1 MRTFISACCVTVLA
15 LALSACD
22 RAVATGAAI
31 TTAPS
36 VSPAL
41 VASIRSVG
49 VPYAP
54 GFAIPG
60 VAANGCIVYSNR
72 GAAFDIAIVTSTR
85 MDLNHVTIH
94 LIDGTNVGGPMVTF
108 PQSEL
113 TTQFGTTRVLP
124 GIARTFTFRPQ
135 FPCGSI
141 GANQVSAQLT
151 LVDSTGAARSVS
163 AVGPLP

>member
-1 MRTFISACCVTVLA
+1 MRTFVSACCVTVLA
-15 LALSACD
+15 LAVSACD
-22 RAVATGAAI
+22 REVATGAAI

-36 VSPAL
+36 VSFGL
-41 VASIRSVG
+41 TASIRSVG
-49 VPYAP
+49 VPFAP

-72 GAAFDIAIVTSTR
+72 GAFDIAIVTSTR

-113 TTQFGTTRVLP
+113 TTQFGTTRVFP

-151 LVDSTGAARSVS
+151 LLDSTGAARSVS